1 MRIQMT
7 HKKMNDPT
15 TGTNPT
21 EAMKKAPENLRW
33 ILSVLTIL
41 GIVAIV
47 IFLSR
52 VTPDENQSADSASPL
67 RAIGPE
73 TAEVTITEFADFG
86 CISCKAWHQFGVR
99 EEILNQYGEQVRF
112 VWRDF
117 PVTTRH
123 SLKAAEA
130 GFCAQDQDRFWEYH
144 DVLYENAPA
153 LAVDHLKAYAEG
165 LGLNANTFN
174 QCLDS
179 GKYQQAVENELAE
192 AKELG
197 LRGVPSFI
205 VNGKR
210 LVGPPSFEQL
220 AAIID
225 EILAAQE

>member
-112 VWRDF
+112 V
-117 PVTTRH
+117 
-123 SLKAAEA
+123 
-130 GFCAQDQDRFWEYH
+130 
-144 DVLYENAPA
+144 
-153 LAVDHLKAYAEG
+153 
-165 LGLNANTFN
+165 
-174 QCLDS
+174 
-179 GKYQQAVENELAE
+179 
-192 AKELG
+192 
-197 LRGVPSFI
+197 
-205 VNGKR
+205 
-210 LVGPPSFEQL
+210 
-220 AAIID
+220 
-225 EILAAQE
+225 